1 MSSSYPS
8 APHGEVPDGPPPGPG
23 RARRRQ
29 VLRLR
34 TRVLLMAGGVLL
46 PVLVAEVALRFAL
59 PADSLMVGQEI
70 DVFRQNA
77 AGFHGM
83 LQPDAELGYA
93 PILDGRGFDA
103 WGTHR
108 NPYPRSKQPGITRV
122 LFLGDSIT
130 ARARV
135 LRALTHLVPK
145 QLFEFWNA
153 GVEGWNTEQE
163 VAFFLRVTHRV
174 QPDRVVLGFHN
185 NDFRNTPIGFRD
197 DDGTLV
203 VYQTRHPLRISP
215 GLYATSYLYRL
226 WVRWRSEDD
235 GKVDYEQFAPRVEA
249 SLRRLRDSLQASG
262 TPLTILL
269 YPIFATPD
277 VWNTGERLS
286 RRLSIEIFERLGL
299 HWIDLAEPI
308 AELTKA
314 SAPVQEKAGDRWHP
328 NDLAATRMAEFA
340 LEAGV
345 LGAVRASPDFVADRS
360 TMSATGDEVQTLS
373 VDCGPGM
380 ANAPYVVV
388 GSCSGTS
395 PGVKFGGFHVVLN
408 LDAYTVA
415 TLTGTS
421 DTLAGGRGKLDDQGR
436 ATVTVSLDA
445 ERRRALA
452 GCTVHH
458 ACVVIA
464 QDGAQLQYVTRAVA
478 LSIGR

>member
-1 MSSSYPS
+1 MPSSRSS
-8 APHGEVPDGPPPGPG
+8 AAHGRVPGAPALGARD
-23 RARRRQ
+23 ARRR
-29 VLRLR
+29 RGIRAR
-34 TRVLLMAGGVLL
+34 TRVLLVAAGILF
-46 PVLVAEVALRFAL
+46 PVLVAEIGLRFAL
-59 PADSLMVGQEI
+59 PADSLTVGQEI

-77 AGFHGM
+77 TGIHGM

-108 NPYPRSKQPGITRV
+108 NPYPRSKQPGVTRI

-135 LRALTHLVPK
+135 IRALTHLVPK

-163 VAFFLRVTHRV
+163 VAFFFRVTHRV
-174 QPDRVVLGFHN
+174 QPDRVVLGFHS

-197 DDGTLV
+197 DDGNLV

-215 GLYATSYLYRL
+215 GLYGASYLYRL
-226 WVRWRSEDD
+226 WIRWRTEDD

-249 SLRRLRDSLQASG
+249 SLRRLRDGLQASG

-269 YPIFATPD
+269 YPIFATQD
-277 VWNTGERLS
+277 VWNTSERLS
-286 RRLSIEIFERLGL
+286 RKLSIEIFERLGL

-314 SAPVQEKAGDRWHP
+314 SATVEESPGDRWHP

-345 LGAVRASPDFVADRS
+345 LGAVRASPDLVADRPIVS
-360 TMSATGDEVQTLS
+360 GAGDEVQTLT
-373 VDCGPGM
+373 VDCGTAM
-380 ANAPYVVV
+380 AGAPYVVV

-395 PGVKFGGFHVVLN
+395 PGVNLGRFHVALN
-408 LDAYTVA
+408 IDAYTVA
-415 TLTGTS
+415 TVLGS
-421 DTLAGGRGKLDDQGR
+421 SESLDGGRGTLDDQGR
-436 ATVTVSLDA
+436 ATVAVSLSA
-445 ERRRALA
+445 ARRRALA
-452 GCTVHH
+452 ASTVHH
-458 ACVVIA
+458 ACLVVA
-464 QDGAQLQYVTRAVA
+464 PDGAQLQYVTRAVA
-478 LSIGR
+478 LSISP